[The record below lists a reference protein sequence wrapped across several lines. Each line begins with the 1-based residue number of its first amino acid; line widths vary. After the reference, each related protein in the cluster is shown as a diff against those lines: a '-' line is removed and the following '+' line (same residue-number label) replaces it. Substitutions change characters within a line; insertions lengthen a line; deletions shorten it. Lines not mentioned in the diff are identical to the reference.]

1 MKIKLSLVP
10 VLAAA
15 VFFVTTADAHVS
27 ATGPGFAN
35 TTQEVTFPIA
45 HGCNGSTPGDDTYA
59 VTIDI
64 PAGVTS
70 VRPMRSDFGKVSV
83 VKDASN
89 NVTSITWQKPL
100 AEALDGDW
108 AFHKLVVRMK
118 LPNAPFTT
126 IAFPAHQTCR
136 SAAGALSYVEWV
148 APPGAVTPDGGVAP
162 EPAPTLMLLPARTP
176 GWNKLTIP
184 AAIPDVSVFFK
195 DALVVW
201 KGTAAYSSNPLTAA
215 QLKTEP
221 GVTVLTALAAGD
233 EVSVK
238 Y

>member
-1 MKIKLSLVP
+1 MKIKSSLVP
-10 VLAAA
+10 VALAA
-15 VFFVTTADAHVS
+15 VFFGTTADAHVS

-35 TTQEVTFPIA
+35 TTQEITFPIA
-45 HGCNGSTPGDDTYA
+45 HGCNGTPGDDTYT
-59 VTIDI
+59 VKIDI

-83 VKDASN
+83 DKDGAG
-89 NVTSITWQKPL
+89 NVTAITWQKPL
-100 AEALDGDW
+100 AEALDADI

-126 IAFPAHQTCR
+126 LVFPAHQTCR
-136 SAAGALSYVEWV
+136 SSTGTTTVVEWV
-148 APPGAVTPDGGVAP
+148 APPGTVTPEGGIAP
-162 EPAPTLMLLPARTP
+162 EPAPTLMLLPARVP
-176 GWNKLTIP
+176 GWNKFTVP
-184 AAIPDVSVFFK
+184 AAIADVSLFFK
-195 DALVVW
+195 DAQVVW
-201 KGTAAYSSNPLTAA
+201 KGTAAYSSNAITAA
-215 QLKTEP
+215 QLKAEP